1 MKMLS
6 RIIFLLLLMASF
18 GGAATR
24 SDINAIEAAERVRF
38 LSQKI
43 AKDYLYLYAR
53 PKRREVKNEILDMM
67 AVLSEKFT
75 IISASTKDSDTKD
88 LLKYLQYN
96 KLNIDELLS
105 GDVTKDSA
113 LQMLDY
119 SEILLEGAESIAR
132 QHRYPF
138 NTEEAMLMQIKKAE
152 YLVER
157 LGKFYMVSSLGV
169 LSQTN
174 QKKMKESARDFEE
187 SLKSIQEYQY
197 PSKLQKQKKQLS
209 LFWNF
214 GQYSLT
220 HAYDMFIPNL
230 VNTTGNYFEQL
241 LTQFALYH
249 SKSQ

>member
-1 MKMLS
+1 MKTLS
-6 RIIFLLLLMASF
+6 RILSLVLLIVSF

-24 SDINAIEAAERVRF
+24 SDINAIEAAEHVRF

-53 PKRREVKNEILDMM
+53 PKRREVKDDIREMM
-67 AVLSEKFT
+67 VELSEKFA
-75 IISASTKDSDTKD
+75 ILSASTKDSDTKD

-96 KLNIDELLS
+96 KSNIEELLS
-105 GDVTKDSA
+105 GDVTKESA

-174 QKKMKESARDFEE
+174 QKKMQESARDFEE
-187 SLKSIQEYQY
+187 SLKAIQEYQY
-197 PSKLQKQKKQLS
+197 PSSLEKQKKQLA
-209 LFWNF
+209 LFWSF
-214 GQYSLT
+214 GQYSLA
-220 HAYDMFIPNL
+220 HSYDMFIPNI

-241 LTQFALYH
+241 LTRFALYH